1 MPIISITRLHLRSL
15 RYMPMLSVFTLG
27 SALQARRS
35 DGFLGGLLGGDAERG
50 AWTMTA
56 WRDEAAMR
64 SFRDN
69 GIHRK
74 AMPRL
79 LNWCDGASFAHWQ
92 QTDATLPAPD
102 EAHRRMGAEGRLSKV
117 YHPSPAHAAG
127 ETTSKSL
134 PKPGLRFVPHA
145 KR

>member
-64 SFRDN
+64 SFRN
-69 GIHRK
+69 IGIHKK
-74 AMPRL
+74 AMPHL
-79 LNWCDGASFAHWQ
+79 LNWCDEASFAHWQ

-102 EAHRRMGAEGRLSKV
+102 EAHRRMRAEGRLSKV
-117 YHPSPAHAAG
+117 CHPSPAHAAG

-134 PKPGLRFVPHA
+134 PKGALRLVPRA
-145 KR
+145 KQ